1 MEKKGSQELI
11 WNRIMDTEKD
21 IKLEFM
27 FDKALS
33 TRQVKVFKYLESNSL
48 EILRIYLSVSV
59 IYIYSLGFIDLAL

>member
-21 IKLEFM
+21 IKLEFI

-33 TRQVKVFKYLESNSL
+33 TRQVKVFKYFSK
-48 EILRIYLSVSV
+48 
-59 IYIYSLGFIDLAL
+59 